1 MKSTMLEIETTLM
14 SLYPRLSRPK
24 TSRFENFFIETILNT
39 SFQNKLL
46 NLKENNHLITLKKQT
61 SKISISPSKILFGKD
76 KRTTIMIKNLPNIF
90 TKQTIIDWISSI
102 CKVNYIYIP
111 MRNNSDKI
119 LGFAFINV
127 NHYHDIL
134 NIYNELQ
141 HKTYLINKFNLKKIE
156 ICYSNIQGMNSL
168 IKAYGKEF
176 VIEV

>member
-1 MKSTMLEIETTLM
+1 MK
-14 SLYPRLSRPK
+14 
-24 TSRFENFFIETILNT
+24 
-39 SFQNKLL
+39 
-46 NLKENNHLITLKKQT
+46 
-61 SKISISPSKILFGKD
+61 
-76 KRTTIMIKNLPNIF
+76 
-90 TKQTIIDWISSI
+90 
-102 CKVNYIYIP
+102 
-111 MRNNSDKI
+111 NNSDKI